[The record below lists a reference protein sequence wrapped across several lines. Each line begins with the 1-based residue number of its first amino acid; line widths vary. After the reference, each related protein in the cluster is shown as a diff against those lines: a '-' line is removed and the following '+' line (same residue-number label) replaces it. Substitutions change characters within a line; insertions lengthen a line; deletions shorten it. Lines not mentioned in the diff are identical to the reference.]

1 MFNLGLLYHNY
12 NFQEKNNNNLPFYP
26 MQMQCNISNVNTYTS
41 VCVDKHSE
49 CNKHGNSIIL
59 INVQKLHILVQGN
72 D

>member
-1 MFNLGLLYHNY
+1 
-12 NFQEKNNNNLPFYP
+12 
-26 MQMQCNISNVNTYTS
+26 MQYFKCKHIHQC
-41 VCVDKHSE
+41 CVDKHSE

>member
-1 MFNLGLLYHNY
+1 
-12 NFQEKNNNNLPFYP
+12 

-49 CNKHGNSIIL
+49 CNNHGNSIIV
-59 INVQKLHILVQGN
+59 INVQKLHILVLGN